1 MKFAVVRSPSPYNII
16 LGRSGIKELRAI
28 PSIIHAMMKFPTP
41 RGVATLVTRSVII
54 SECRRLEEKFLLKKE
69 TEVEITP
76 VTAGEYLGLT
86 GDRVNGVELIA
97 CGLARHYSL
106 SEKLPQVEECL
117 KNLRTDDPSVIESSL
132 KKYSDLDYPDNS
144 SVIRS
149 HDIVEQINEALVVDD
164 DKVSHLGERWFWKGH
179 RQYVGHRKIVTMSK
193 TFNGQPQPR
202 TKRRDKDVI
211 TFPVPE

>member
-1 MKFAVVRSPSPYNII
+1 MN
-16 LGRSGIKELRAI
+16 
-28 PSIIHAMMKFPTP
+28 
-41 RGVATLVTRSVII
+41 
-54 SECRRLEEKFLLKKE
+54 
-69 TEVEITP
+69 
-76 VTAGEYLGLT
+76 GEYLGLT

-106 SEKLPQVEECL
+106 SEVSIFKAFSKLPQVEECL
-117 KNLRTDDPSVIESSL
+117 KNLRTDDPSVIESSV

-149 HDIVEQINEALVVDD
+149 FYWFLKGLRNTSFQNYVVEVVDD

-211 TFPVPE
+211 TFLVPE